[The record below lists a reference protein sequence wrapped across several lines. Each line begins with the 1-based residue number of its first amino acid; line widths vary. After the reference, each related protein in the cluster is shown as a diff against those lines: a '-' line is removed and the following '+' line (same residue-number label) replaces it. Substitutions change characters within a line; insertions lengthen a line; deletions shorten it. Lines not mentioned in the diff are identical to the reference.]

1 MSEPGLMNLLMRGVP
16 VAERPAAM
24 AANLLLIFAINAA
37 VGATAGKLIV
47 ERGYGALFTAL
58 SVTGL
63 ASATLFA
70 FLFRSGLPGE
80 SDPHSNVVQ
89 NSAVPPEPSAG
100 ATPDRGAPE

>member
-1 MSEPGLMNLLMRGVP
+1 MLFRSMRGVP

-47 ERGYGALFTAL
+47 ERGYGALFAAL

-63 ASATLFA
+63 VAAMLFA
-70 FLFRSGLPGE
+70 FLFRRGLPGE
-80 SDPHSNVVQ
+80 SDPQSNALH
-89 NSAVPPEPSAG
+89 NSAFPPEPSAG
-100 ATPDRGAPE
+100 AATDRAAREQ